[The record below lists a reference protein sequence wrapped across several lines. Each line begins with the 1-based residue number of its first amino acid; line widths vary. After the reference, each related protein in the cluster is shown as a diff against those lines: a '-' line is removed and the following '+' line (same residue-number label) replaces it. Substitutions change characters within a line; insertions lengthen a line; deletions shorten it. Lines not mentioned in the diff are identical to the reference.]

1 MQSRDGWY
9 HQKHS
14 SSIKPTGTNRILNI
28 FVNIIYDDT
37 PNLDPAKDDLGTY
50 WPNATIQGINNES
63 IPTYL
68 SDFMD
73 INYSPGQL
81 NGMITKLFHESSFGR
96 LVLLGDFMIVNI
108 NQSYIKPN
116 SPGANFSQSELID
129 KVFTLINSSIGL
141 STIYGHNSLAD
152 YDSDSNNKIDIVQF
166 LVRNVRNDSIAN
178 FGGVNFGAGN
188 ILPNRPYSLKVHGQI
203 TLQHSVFSYQGIGTG
218 ISQTLNPTGIITHEL
233 SHALLGGNNFHTSGG
248 NHYTGGGTNT
258 FFGTE
263 GGYGLMGASN
273 SGLVSCNGYERWRM
287 NWTHQDPAINPTGNP
302 IQARHLTSSTGIPS
316 DIKKEDGPKSFILRD
331 FVTYGDV
338 VRIQLPYKD
347 GGASN
352 QYIWLE
358 NHQIGRNGKL
368 DFLHYSLFSNGEVWY
383 PCRPMGTPG
392 IYSYIQVGKDLRDG
406 PEIVVYP
413 TNETDNLRIISA
425 EGNWDY
431 TKLNDENPMCIRWG
445 LSRTEKRDTPN
456 PLTGYQDQTEHFFP
470 SNSNQLILLGGK
482 NGNQGHVNIK
492 YNSENQEFTNR
503 MPYLGDHLDAF
514 TGIRKMGIGTNPT
527 PVNLVT
533 HYVTQ
538 SHDSGIFTKQD
549 NHRDNNHVYLS
560 GLKIVM
566 TERPDHTFRVDVS
579 WDDYD
584 VTENVRWA
592 GNIVLKEQVILK
604 AGKTITLDQSLT
616 PNQINRDPVSNLFAK
631 PTVFRCEENSKFIL
645 EQDSELKLIN
655 KSTLVLKSGS
665 RLEIG
670 HNAVLSIR
678 AGDTLKIE
686 PCAKLV
692 IKGNGLLSV
701 ANGGV
706 LCISP
711 GAVVA
716 TDRGMPNLLL
726 NVGMVIPAG
735 YIHPNQIVPPSNTIS
750 GYTTWNN
757 RNYFA
762 NNITINNGGN
772 LTITNSNIRFSDIES
787 MVTIKPGGR
796 LTINGST
803 LTNTCG
809 AIWKGI
815 YVEGNRNLS
824 QTFANQGALILQNG
838 AVIENAH
845 DAVVL
850 RSQQSNWGHNGGI
863 VQATNATFRNN
874 WRDVEFNSY
883 PLTSISFFQG
893 CTFETTPQILHQLT
907 NSHVSM
913 WDVQGVNFS
922 NCTFTD
928 TRPNIDYYSY
938 RKSRNGIYGHHAAFV
953 VDNCNFNA
961 MKYGIYAISPDAVR
975 TFKVYDSDFS
985 GFLGVYF
992 SGMDN
997 AHIVNN
1003 TFFVKPGYM
1012 YSGPGQETY
1021 GLYVEN
1027 SQNFEITGNI
1037 LTSSGSQAPS
1047 FNSFGVIARNTGT
1060 IHQEIYRNDFTG
1072 FSNAIQAIGNNRSTG
1087 GEGLEIRCNR
1097 FYNNHSLDI
1106 LIKTDPAL
1114 NPLVPQGIRELQ
1126 GLRNPYVMNHF
1137 LAGNIFGSNTFF
1149 TNHGLPIYYFH
1160 HNPGSHQNLL
1170 PNHFSTKITFV
1181 EPYTYTYNY
1190 STSCPVKQISRS
1202 TQQLLTEMEEG
1213 IQGQR
1218 ETETRL
1224 AEMTDGG
1231 NTQLMLQ
1238 QVQLTNSFTAYD
1250 TYKHL
1255 MNTSPWL
1262 SQEVLASVASTTDG
1276 LNHAMIRDILVAN
1289 PQSAKSDQVI
1299 KALENRKD
1307 PLPAY
1312 MLAQIEAGKEKWGE
1326 MELLQQQVIG
1336 YKTAYDRAL
1345 NEMVRNHMHEGDN
1358 KGLDAVDNLLA
1369 GIEDI
1374 RYQYWLA
1381 ELAYSRGEHKKGAQ
1395 LLQTIGKE
1403 IDNKDEYETYNHQM
1417 YIDYYALLNKWTD
1430 EEKYPGF
1437 TGLPQEA
1444 LDELKRFVNTG
1455 HRVSGKALAIL
1466 LLNDAIQYQEPIYYP
1481 EEEMVKKS
1489 APAIPSI
1496 PAVASPEAS
1505 ESFLFRLFPNPGRDY
1520 ITLEWCMEQ
1529 EHATGSRIEI
1539 FSAAGVPV
1547 QSIAIDEPCNQA
1559 VFSLEN
1565 LQGGN
1570 YVARLVSGHK
1580 IKNISFVISR

>member
-1 MQSRDGWY
+1 MDELFNSLIKEYPGIFENLSKFEIFEDTIQVYDPVDYMWSIRWLWYLEKIQANLAWDITKGDPSIKIAVIDRRPDITHPDLAGEILYPYDPFTMEPFTCMSGHGNNHGTTVAGFASAETTEQGQSAQGQLASVGFNTKILSY
-9 HQKHS
+9 ITT
-14 SSIKPTGTNRILNI
+14 SSIQTNLQKALHASAVMGADVIVSCAGLGSLSCSPVNGIYENLIVNEIIANGTVIVMPAGNGVSGHMCGN
-28 FVNIIYDDT
+28 VNNFTPFYPFHPSYNKDIIIVSST
-37 PNLDPAKDDLGTY
+37 
-50 WPNATIQGINNES
+50 
-63 IPTYL
+63 
-68 SDFMD
+68 D
-73 INYSPGQL
+73 INDMHQSFDSNGIEQTHSHFLEVDICAPGYNMMGAKQTDCNPNGWPYFGSYGGTSFSSPIVAGTAAL
-81 NGMITKLFHESSFGR
+81 IKSINRDFTPAEVKYLITSTADPIVDSQNYPGLLGSGR
-96 LVLLGDFMIVNI
+96 LNA
-108 NQSYIKPN
+108 YK
-116 SPGANFSQSELID
+116 A
-129 KVFTLINSSIGL
+129 
-141 STIYGHNSLAD
+141 
-152 YDSDSNNKIDIVQF
+152 VQM
-166 LVRNVRNDSIAN
+166 A
-178 FGGVNFGAGN
+178 
-188 ILPNRPYSLKVHGQI
+188 
-203 TLQHSVFSYQGIGTG
+203 
-218 ISQTLNPTGIITHEL
+218 
-233 SHALLGGNNFHTSGG
+233 
-248 NHYTGGGTNT
+248 
-258 FFGTE
+258 
-263 GGYGLMGASN
+263 
-273 SGLVSCNGYERWRM
+273 YES
-287 NWTHQDPAINPTGNP
+287 AP
-302 IQARHLTSSTGIPS
+302 I
-316 DIKKEDGPKSFILRD
+316 
-331 FVTYGDV
+331 
-338 VRIQLPYKD
+338 
-347 GGASN
+347 
-352 QYIWLE
+352 
-358 NHQIGRNGKL
+358 
-368 DFLHYSLFSNGEVWY
+368 EV
-383 PCRPMGTPG
+383 
-392 IYSYIQVGKDLRDG
+392 
-406 PEIVVYP
+406 
-413 TNETDNLRIISA
+413 
-425 EGNWDY
+425 
-431 TKLNDENPMCIRWG
+431 
-445 LSRTEKRDTPN
+445 
-456 PLTGYQDQTEHFFP
+456 
-470 SNSNQLILLGGK
+470 NSNQVWTEDKTILFGLEIT
-482 NGNQGHVNIK
+482 NG
-492 YNSENQEFTNR
+492 S
-503 MPYLGDHLDAF
+503 HL
-514 TGIRKMGIGTNPT
+514 TITST
-527 PVNLVT
+527 
-533 HYVTQ
+533 
-538 SHDSGIFTKQD
+538 
-549 NHRDNNHVYLS
+549 VYLS
-560 GLKIVM
+560 KNAKI
-566 TERPDHTFRVDVS
+566 
-579 WDDYD
+579 
-584 VTENVRWA
+584 
-592 GNIVLKEQVILK
+592 
-604 AGKTITLDQSLT
+604 
-616 PNQINRDPVSNLFAK
+616 
-631 PTVFRCEENSKFIL
+631 
-645 EQDSELKLIN
+645 
-655 KSTLVLKSGS
+655 
-665 RLEIG
+665 
-670 HNAVLSIR
+670 SIH
-678 AGDTLKIE
+678 
-686 PCAKLV
+686 
-692 IKGNGLLSV
+692 
-701 ANGGV
+701 
-706 LCISP
+706 P
-711 GAVVA
+711 GA
-716 TDRGMPNLLL
+716 
-726 NVGMVIPAG
+726 
-735 YIHPNQIVPPSNTIS
+735 
-750 GYTTWNN
+750 
-757 RNYFA
+757 
-762 NNITINNGGN
+762 
-772 LTITNSNIRFSDIES
+772 
-787 MVTIKPGGR
+787 K
-796 LTINGST
+796 LTINGGK
-803 LTNTCG
+803 LTSLDNYP
-809 AIWKGI
+809 WKGI

-845 DAVVL
+845 DAVML
-850 RSQQSNWGHNGGI
+850 RSQQTNWGHNGGI

-883 PLTSISFFQG
+883 PLTSISFFQD

-913 WDVQGVNFS
+913 WDVQGVNFT

-938 RKSRNGIYGHHAAFV
+938 RKSRNGIYGHDAAFV

-997 AHIVNN
+997 AHVVNN

-1126 GLRNPYVMNHF
+1126 GQRGLFVMNHF

-1149 TNHGLPIYYFH
+1149 TNHGLPIYYLH

-1170 PNHFSTKITFV
+1170 PNHFSRKITFV
-1181 EPYTYTYNY
+1181 EPYSYNYNY

-1202 TQQLLTEMEEG
+1202 TQQLLTEMEGG

-1358 KGLDAVDNLLA
+1358 KSLEAVDNLLA